1 MIENG
6 VTPLLSAQELHSMGF
21 KIVMNPLSA
30 LLAATKQIFS
40 IYTSLYQKGT
50 TINNL
55 EDIAELDVSLSS
67 FFLLLFSSFSFSC
80 TGVRFKHSNEA
91 AAREQDVRDVLKLE
105 EVYAL
110 EDKY

>member
-6 VTPLLSAQELHSMGF
+6 VTPLLSAQELYGMGF

-50 TINNL
+50 TANDMD
-55 EDIAELDVSLSS
+55 DIAELDVSRDAVIDCFDSCFFFS
-67 FFLLLFSSFSFSC
+67 FLFFSSRMSSDSRIFW
-80 TGVRFKHSNEA
+80 NENCA
-91 AAREQDVRDVLKLE
+91 
-105 EVYAL
+105 
-110 EDKY
+110 